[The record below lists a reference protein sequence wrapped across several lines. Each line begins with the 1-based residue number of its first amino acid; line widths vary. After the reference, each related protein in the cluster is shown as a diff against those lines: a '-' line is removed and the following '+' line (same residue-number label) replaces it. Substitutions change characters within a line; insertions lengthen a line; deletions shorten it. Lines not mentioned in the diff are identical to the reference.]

1 MTDKKVLSL
10 ITKEQTQKEDYQKDL
25 LEIVDSFR
33 KMIVDGEIIEFAI
46 SSLDV
51 EGEIVITTCCKDLLG
66 GNVGVTV
73 GVVVGVWLG
82 IGQELSTQGN
92 PIEYVIGLPNTF
104 GSLPQT

>member
-10 ITKEQTQKEDYQKDL
+10 ITKEQTEKQDYQKDL

-66 GNVGVTV
+66 GVGLFEMGKHTLMMQSSFV
-73 GVVVGVWLG
+73 L
-82 IGQELSTQGN
+82 E
-92 PIEYVIGLPNTF
+92 
-104 GSLPQT
+104 

>member
-46 SSLDV
+46 S
-51 EGEIVITTCCKDLLG
+51 
-66 GNVGVTV
+66 
-73 GVVVGVWLG
+73 
-82 IGQELSTQGN
+82 
-92 PIEYVIGLPNTF
+92 
-104 GSLPQT
+104 

>member
-10 ITKEQTQKEDYQKDL
+10 ITKEQTEKQDYQKDL

-46 SSLDV
+46 SSLDI

-66 GNVGVTV
+66 GVGLFEMGKHT
-73 GVVVGVWLG
+73 LMM
-82 IGQELSTQGN
+82 QSSYDFE
-92 PIEYVIGLPNTF
+92 
-104 GSLPQT
+104 

>member
-51 EGEIVITTCCKDLLG
+51 EGEVVITTCCKDFLG
-66 GNVGVTV
+66 GVGLFEMGKHT
-73 GVVVGVWLG
+73 LMM
-82 IGQELSTQGN
+82 QSSYDFE
-92 PIEYVIGLPNTF
+92 
-104 GSLPQT
+104 